1 MRTFATIE
9 ARMTSNRLPGKVIL
23 KVRKKTLLEYLVE
36 RLRKVQ
42 EIDDIILC
50 TTKNKTDDVLVNIAK
65 GLNIK
70 YFRGSENNVLKRF
83 IDCAKENSITNI
95 VRITADCPL
104 IDPQLIDKCLQIHID
119 KKLESGKNSF

>member
-70 YFRGSENNVLKRF
+70 YIFQFFKF
-83 IDCAKENSITNI
+83 
-95 VRITADCPL
+95 
-104 IDPQLIDKCLQIHID
+104 
-119 KKLESGKNSF
+119 